1 MIDRRAARTLLAAGC
16 ALALS
21 GLALAAETAHD
32 AGGHAAAASHDA
44 PANPMSFELV
54 PFVSTLVVF
63 GVAAFILGKYV
74 WPKIVAGLRDRERKI
89 SGEIESAEKARK
101 QAADALAQYERSLA
115 DARAEAAAM
124 LDRTRADQQRLALEL
139 KAKADAELSAM
150 RDAATRDIETA
161 KKEAI
166 GELYAQ
172 AATLASEIAAKVL
185 KREINADDH
194 RRLIDD
200 SLGELESAG
209 RR

>member
-16 ALALS
+16 ALALP
-21 GLALAAETAHD
+21 GMALAAETAH
-32 AGGHAAAASHDA
+32 AAASHDA
-44 PANPMSFELV
+44 PANPMSFEIV
-54 PFVSTLVVF
+54 PFISTLVVF
-63 GVAAFILGKYV
+63 GVAAFVLGKYV
-74 WPKIVAGLRDRERKI
+74 WPKIIAGLRDRERKI

-139 KAKADAELSAM
+139 KAKADAELSAL

-185 KREINADDH
+185 KREINAEDH

>member
-21 GLALAAETAHD
+21 GMALAAETSHD
-32 AGGHAAAASHDA
+32 AGAHAAASHDA
-44 PANPMSFELV
+44 PANPMSFEIV
-54 PFVSTLVVF
+54 PFISTLVVF
-63 GVAAFILGKYV
+63 GVAAFVLGKYV
-74 WPKIVAGLRDRERKI
+74 WPKIIAGLRDRERKI

-185 KREINADDH
+185 KREINAEDH

>member
-1 MIDRRAARTLLAAGC
+1 MIDRRAARTILAAGC

-21 GLALAAETAHD
+21 GMALAAETAHD
-32 AGGHAAAASHDA
+32 AGGHAAASHDA
-44 PANPMSFELV
+44 PANPMSFEIV
-54 PFVSTLVVF
+54 PFISTLVVF
-63 GVAAFILGKYV
+63 GVAAFVLGKYV
-74 WPKIVAGLRDRERKI
+74 WPKIIAGLRDRERKI

-139 KAKADAELSAM
+139 KAKADAELTAM

-185 KREINADDH
+185 KREINAEDH